1 MNEREFR
8 ERFESILEDTL
19 AVDRDEVVPTAR
31 FFHDLSG
38 ESIDLLDLSFQ
49 CQKEFGAKVE
59 FQKMIDAT
67 MLEFDDDGR
76 VKADSI
82 HQLERQWP
90 FVDTNRL
97 GPSPTVDDL
106 QGLLTVDA
114 LAAFVWLTIEQQTN
128 QTGPVSGD
136 DGTLPAPA

>member
-1 MNEREFR
+1 MNETEFR

-49 CQKEFGAKVE
+49 CNQEFGVNVE
-59 FQKMIDAT
+59 FQKMLDPT
-67 MLEFDDDGR
+67 LLELDEDGR
-76 VKADSI
+76 VTADSI
-82 HQLERQWP
+82 RRIERQWP
-90 FVDTNRL
+90 FVDAKRL

-114 LAAFVWLTIEQQTN
+114 LAAFVWLTIERQAK